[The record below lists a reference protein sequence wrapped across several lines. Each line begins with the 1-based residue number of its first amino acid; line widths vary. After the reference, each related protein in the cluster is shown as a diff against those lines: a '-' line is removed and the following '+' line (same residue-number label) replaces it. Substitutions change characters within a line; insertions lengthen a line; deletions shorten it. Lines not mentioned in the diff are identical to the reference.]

1 MSPHDTQEEAYLLE
15 EKLARL
21 AEFEAIEAKKEH
33 WAPYNKLET
42 KLQEMY
48 RAKQVTDDAAFYAEE
63 ADQLCRD
70 IGVYP
75 SHHATDEL
83 WECSYEIEKLIEKT
97 EKESED
103 LYERLK
109 KEEEE

>member
-1 MSPHDTQEEAYLLE
+1 MTRDLEA
-15 EKLARL
+15 KLAKL

-33 WAPYNKLET
+33 WAPYNKLEI
-42 KLQEMY
+42 KLHEMH

-97 EKESED
+97 EQELED
-103 LYERLK
+103 LYEELN

>member
-1 MSPHDTQEEAYLLE
+1 MH
-15 EKLARL
+15 
-21 AEFEAIEAKKEH
+21 
-33 WAPYNKLET
+33 
-42 KLQEMY
+42 

-97 EKESED
+97 EKELED
-103 LYERLK
+103 LYEKLGG
-109 KEEEE
+109 E

>member
-1 MSPHDTQEEAYLLE
+1 MSNDLHREMLEA
-15 EKLARL
+15 KLAKL

-42 KLQEMY
+42 KLHEMH
-48 RAKQVTDDAAFYAEE
+48 RAKDTIDNAAHYAEE

-70 IGVYP
+70 IGVTP

-83 WECSYEIEKLIEKT
+83 WECSWEIEKLIEKT
-97 EKESED
+97 DKESED
-103 LYERLK
+103 LFEKLE

>member
-1 MSPHDTQEEAYLLE
+1 MSNDLHREMLEA
-15 EKLARL
+15 KLAKL

-33 WAPYNKLET
+33 WASYNKLET
-42 KLQEMY
+42 KLHEMH
-48 RAKQVTDDAAFYAEE
+48 RAKDTIDNAAHYAEE

-70 IGVYP
+70 IGVTP

-83 WECSYEIEKLIEKT
+83 WECSWEIEKLIEKT

-103 LYERLK
+103 LFEKLE
-109 KEEEE
+109 KEEE

>member
-1 MSPHDTQEEAYLLE
+1 MSNDLHREMLEA
-15 EKLARL
+15 KLAKL

-42 KLQEMY
+42 KLHEMH
-48 RAKQVTDDAAFYAEE
+48 RAKDTIDNAAHYAEE

-70 IGVYP
+70 IGVTP
-75 SHHATDEL
+75 SHHATAEL
-83 WECSYEIEKLIEKT
+83 WECSWEIEKLIEKT

-103 LYERLK
+103 LFEKLE

>member
-1 MSPHDTQEEAYLLE
+1 MTNPFTTTEIER
-15 EKLARL
+15 KLRRL
-21 AEFEAIEAKKEH
+21 AEFEAIEAKKED
-33 WAPYNKLET
+33 WAPYHKLEA

-48 RAKQVTDDAAFYAEE
+48 DAKRAVDNAASYAEE
-63 ADQLCRD
+63 ADQLCGN
-70 IGVYP
+70 IGINP

-83 WECSYEIEKLIEKT
+83 WECSWEIEKLIEKT

-103 LYERLK
+103 LFEKLK

>member
-1 MSPHDTQEEAYLLE
+1 MTTTTEIER
-15 EKLARL
+15 KLAKL
-21 AEFEAIEAKKEH
+21 AEYEAIEAKKEK
-33 WAPYNKLET
+33 WAPYHELET
-42 KLQEMY
+42 KLHEVYQ
-48 RAKQVTDDAAFYAEE
+48 AKRRVDDAAAYAEE

-83 WECSYEIEKLIEKT
+83 WECSWEIDKLIEQT
-97 EKESED
+97 EKELEN
-103 LYERLK
+103 LYGKLE

>member
-1 MSPHDTQEEAYLLE
+1 MTRDLEA
-15 EKLARL
+15 KLAKL
-21 AEFEAIEAKKEH
+21 AEFEAIEAKKEK

-42 KLQEMY
+42 KLHEMH
-48 RAKQVTDDAAFYAEE
+48 RAKQVTDDAAHYAEE

-70 IGVYP
+70 VGVYP

-97 EKESED
+97 EKELDD
-103 LYERLK
+103 LHQRLHW
-109 KEEEE
+109 EEEE